1 MATVKMNKLSV
12 IGMNEEKSALLKEL
26 MDFGAV
32 EVSRTDEKLQNEEW
46 QKLVVK
52 DGDEATATEFDKK
65 ISAADSALAL
75 INRYD
80 SSKKP
85 MFTTRKVVTEKEY
98 ELMLEQEGTYANE
111 VERVNSYGDRINQ
124 AFTESNTAE
133 ALKASLQPWRSYEL
147 PIDIGETN
155 SLIIRLGLMPPLTEV
170 DRLDEEIKAAGYES
184 ATHLV
189 NKDKE
194 QCYVSAWFFKAD
206 EDAVME
212 ILKAHGFTNAPISDL
227 RGTAADNI
235 AEADKIIEAS
245 EKTREELEAKI
256 KEMAYVKSHIESYHD
271 IMVVNRDK
279 AQIRSNLLTTEE
291 TFTFDGWA
299 PKYETGKLEKLLAK
313 YTCWYEL
320 TEPEEDDDVPVR
332 LTNKKFF
339 TPIEF
344 ITEMYSLPNWKEID
358 PTSIFSIFYIIFF
371 GIMFGDV
378 GYGLILCGLS
388 VYFLKK
394 NKLYEGGV
402 YKLFKVLFYSGISS
416 IFFGIMFGSFFGDI
430 IPVVARTFFGKE
442 IIINPLWLDPAKSP
456 MIFLVFSCGLGVIH
470 LFVGMGIKAYEQIR
484 HRKFLDACNDV
495 FVWYLIVTGIILAL
509 FGSKISPSAPHIG
522 KIMAIAGIVAA
533 IVLPFILNKGVSKGL
548 GVWNL
553 YSGITGNLSDILSYS
568 RLLGLGLASTSIAQ
582 VFNFLASMGGKSVVG
597 VIMFILISLLGHSLN
612 FGINALGAFV
622 HSCRLQYVEFFGKFY
637 EGEGRA
643 FKPFN
648 KDTKYINVI
657 KEVK

>member
-26 MDFGAV
+26 MDLGAV
-32 EVSRTDEKLQNEEW
+32 EVSEPLDKLQDEEW

-52 DGDEATATEFDKK
+52 DGDEATVAEYDKK
-65 ISAADSALAL
+65 IADTDSALSL
-75 INRYD
+75 IARYS

-85 MFTTRKVVTEKEY
+85 MFETRKVVTEQEY
-98 ELMLEQEGTYANE
+98 ELMLESEDSFASEIEIINNCGEQINE
-111 VERVNSYGDRINQ
+111 AFSKIN
-124 AFTESNTAE
+124 AAE
-133 ALKASLQPWRSYEL
+133 ALKSALQPWRIYEL
-147 PIDIGETN
+147 PIDMKETD
-155 SLIIRLGLMPPLTEV
+155 SLCIKLGLMPPLTEV
-170 DRLDEEIKAAGYES
+170 DKIDEEIASHGFES
-184 ATHLV
+184 AIHLV

-194 QCYVSAWFFKAD
+194 QAYISAWFFKTD
-206 EDAVME
+206 EDAVMG
-212 ILKAHGFTNAPISDL
+212 ILKSHGFTNAPINEL
-227 RGTAADNI
+227 EGTAAENI
-235 AEADKIIEAS
+235 AAAERTIKAQEQKRS
-245 EKTREELEAKI
+245 ELENKI
-256 KEMAYVKSHIESYHD
+256 KEMKEAKSHAEEYHD
-271 IMVVNRDK
+271 MMVVNRDK
-279 AQIRSNLLTTEE
+279 ARVRSSLLKTDE

-299 PKYETGKLEKLLAK
+299 PKYETGKIEKLLEK

-339 TPIEF
+339 APIEF

-388 VYFLKK
+388 MYFLKK
-394 NKLYEGGV
+394 NKLYEGGA
-402 YKLFKVLFYSGISS
+402 YKLFNVLFYSGISS
-416 IFFGIMFGSFFGDI
+416 IFWGVMFGSFFGDI

-484 HRKFLDACNDV
+484 DGKLLDACNDV
-495 FVWYLIVTGIILAL
+495 FAWYLIVVGIILML
-509 FGSKISPSAPHIG
+509 FGSKVSAGAPKIG
-522 KIMAIAGIVAA
+522 KIMAIIGVAA
-533 IVLPFILNKGVSKGL
+533 AIILPFILNKGVSKGL
-548 GVWNL
+548 GIWNL
-553 YSGITGNLSDILSYS
+553 YSGVTGNLSDILSYS

-597 VIMFILISLLGHSLN
+597 VIMFIIISLLGHSLN

-622 HSCRLQYVEFFGKFY
+622 HSCRLQYVEFFGRFY